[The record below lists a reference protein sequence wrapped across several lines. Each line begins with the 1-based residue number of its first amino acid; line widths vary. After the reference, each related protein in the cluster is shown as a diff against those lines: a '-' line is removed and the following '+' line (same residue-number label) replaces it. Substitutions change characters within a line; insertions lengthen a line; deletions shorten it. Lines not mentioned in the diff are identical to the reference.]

1 MFHINIT
8 PLTEALQK
16 CPLAVSTSLL
26 FSVSLQYFWLLVH
39 DFCIILSR
47 ALNSNRQMPRKNSKN
62 YKKYCP
68 NNMNSY
74 QHVSHLINRWL
85 ILTGIFKYWKMLSI
99 CIEKVWFFI
108 QSQKRQREK
117 KYNGLMNNMRRWIIC
132 IMLWE
137 HNDMPLS
144 SSPII
149 LPKFQ

>member
-74 QHVSHLINRWL
+74 QHVSHLINRRLWVLENVIHLYRESL
-85 ILTGIFKYWKMLSI
+85 ILYTAT
-99 CIEKVWFFI
+99 
-108 QSQKRQREK
+108 KRQREK